1 MVPGDAVAVP
11 RGWWHAVRSTPS
23 SMAISVAVL
32 IETLDERTKRR
43 CMCRRDVQ
51 LTVAPREVSNVRLGS
66 GRASNSQR
74 ADSAIVD
81 NDTIVHYYALCDKRL
96 AESCLVLYE
105 RLEGRVI
112 KWHTG
117 DGLRYFVEAAVADL
131 GLSARHVNA
140 VTEWM
145 INFQQRPIL
154 GGMVLA
160 EESGDTTRGMV
171 VSPAE
176 QQVGADGVEQLQEVR
191 MQLPPVDAH
200 TVGGE
205 LRVYTRPL
213 DCGAALDER
222 RGGIVRYAVHDVVH
236 TEGMTIVDRSPS
248 SEAHAAVVVCQH
260 GNG

>member
-1 MVPGDAVAVP
+1 M
-11 RGWWHAVRSTPS
+11 
-23 SMAISVAVL
+23 
-32 IETLDERTKRR
+32 
-43 CMCRRDVQ
+43 
-51 LTVAPREVSNVRLGS
+51 
-66 GRASNSQR
+66 
-74 ADSAIVD
+74 
-81 NDTIVHYYALCDKRL
+81 
-96 AESCLVLYE
+96 
-105 RLEGRVI
+105 I

-205 LRVYTRPL
+205 LRVCTRPL
-213 DCGAALDER
+213 D
-222 RGGIVRYAVHDVVH
+222 
-236 TEGMTIVDRSPS
+236 
-248 SEAHAAVVVCQH
+248 
-260 GNG
+260 

>member
-1 MVPGDAVAVP
+1 M
-11 RGWWHAVRSTPS
+11 
-23 SMAISVAVL
+23 
-32 IETLDERTKRR
+32 
-43 CMCRRDVQ
+43 
-51 LTVAPREVSNVRLGS
+51 
-66 GRASNSQR
+66 
-74 ADSAIVD
+74 
-81 NDTIVHYYALCDKRL
+81 
-96 AESCLVLYE
+96 
-105 RLEGRVI
+105 I

-191 MQLPPVDAH
+191 MQLPPVDVH

-248 SEAHAAVVVCQH
+248 SEAHAAVVICQH
-260 GNG
+260 GNGSCDVHLLNGLELIVRRVHVRPLHITLDSDTSARVRAYASDVHLGADTYTEGGTHVSRHATSTAMVNEGAAAGSARQHDDD